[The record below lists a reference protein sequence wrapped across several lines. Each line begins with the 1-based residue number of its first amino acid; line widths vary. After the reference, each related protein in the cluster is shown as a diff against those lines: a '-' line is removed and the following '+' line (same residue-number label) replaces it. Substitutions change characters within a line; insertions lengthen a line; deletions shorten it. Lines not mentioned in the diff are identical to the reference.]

1 MNVAPILHRNSL
13 QLGTKAN
20 STTLRTAL
28 LHWCC
33 SSRNFEATP
42 TVSAGNG
49 TGADV
54 ENRTQDDFLKKGKE
68 KGKGKHPNQRGV
80 RTQHENINTCKNC
93 SRTGQWAK
101 DCWIPGGGACDI
113 TATVTTIIH
122 TKAVHRCIH
131 SRYMIFWF
139 FRGGGGSV
147 GRGEGEEKER
157 ETETETDTE
166 PRYTTSHT
174 THAHLPFLPASVVF
188 LVIPGNIHVHTF
200 LCKCVCVCVHS
211 LILRV

>member
-1 MNVAPILHRNSL
+1 MNVAPILLRNSL

-80 RTQHENINTCKNC
+80 RTQHKHQHVQELWQN
-93 SRTGQWAK
+93 G
-101 DCWIPGGGACDI
+101 
-113 TATVTTIIH
+113 TV
-122 TKAVHRCIH
+122 
-131 SRYMIFWF
+131 
-139 FRGGGGSV
+139 
-147 GRGEGEEKER
+147 GER
-157 ETETETDTE
+157 LLDT
-166 PRYTTSHT
+166 RWRS
-174 THAHLPFLPASVVF
+174 
-188 LVIPGNIHVHTF
+188 I
-200 LCKCVCVCVHS
+200 
-211 LILRV
+211 RQQQQ